1 MHRAMP
7 EASPLDAQ
15 RDPGRSLLP
24 EGSPG
29 WPAAADGGGTRPPTV
44 AELVAEQLARW
55 GVRFVF
61 GLPGE
66 DNMAFLDAVHRHPR
80 LRFYSV
86 RHEQNAALMASAV
99 SKLTGEI
106 AVCTATSGP
115 GTANLING
123 LADAYADGA
132 AVLAVTGQVE
142 RSQMM
147 PGSQQFVDQQQLL
160 GAVTTRS
167 MLLTHPHG
175 VTSILS
181 ELLRT
186 AAFQGTTAH
195 LSVPRDLW
203 TQPAPVPVVD
213 PEPYL
218 FTQARSPHHV
228 VQEAARRLSEARRP
242 ALVVGIGA
250 AWAMNEV
257 LTLAEKLTAPIIHT
271 LPVGGKIPWQHPLSV
286 GGLGEGGS
294 EASSRILE
302 EADWVFRIGANWWPR
317 SFVPAQGPRIMA
329 LDLRP
334 DHIGRGAGAHFGIV
348 GDSQSVLAELNSLL
362 LPTPRPEWERRVAE
376 LKARWTEQMSA
387 EASQNGNG
395 ALRPQEQLG
404 GIHPARIVSEL
415 SAILPHD
422 AIVSL
427 DVGDHVLWFNRHFQ
441 GSGQDVLVSGSWRT
455 MGFALPAALAAKLVY
470 PHRPVVA
477 VTGDG
482 GLNMSLPELSTAI
495 QHQLPVTIVLFQN
508 GVLGTEAHLARME
521 GWQPIGTRLEN
532 PDFTRV
538 VGAFGGAGFV
548 VRRPEEIRPQIQAA
562 LESHRVALVDIP
574 TRNVTLP
581 AAARRA
587 TYPNPQAVGSLVPV

>member
-1 MHRAMP
+1 MNRAT
-7 EASPLDAQ
+7 PLPNTEWTA
-15 RDPGRSLLP
+15 
-24 EGSPG
+24 G
-29 WPAAADGGGTRPPTV
+29 WPVGNNGSGTRQPTV
-44 AELVAEQLARW
+44 AEVVAEQLARW

-86 RHEQNAALMASAV
+86 RHEVTAALMASAV
-99 SKLTGEI
+99 SKLTGEM

-115 GTANLING
+115 GVANLING

-132 AVLAVTGQVE
+132 SVLAITGQVE
-142 RSQMM
+142 RSQMS
-147 PGSQQFVDQQQLL
+147 PGSQQFVDQQALL
-160 GAVTTRS
+160 TAVTSRS
-167 MLLTHPHG
+167 VLLAHPHG
-175 VTSILS
+175 VTQILS
-181 ELLRT
+181 DLLRT
-186 AAFQGTTAH
+186 SAFQGTTTH

-218 FTQARSPHHV
+218 FTKPRSPHHV
-228 VQEAARRLSEARRP
+228 IQEAARRLSEARRP

-257 LTLAEKLTAPIIHT
+257 ITLAEKLTAPIIHT
-271 LPVGGKIPWQHPLSV
+271 LPVAGKVPWQHPLAV

-302 EADWVFRIGANWWPR
+302 EADWIFRIGANWWPR
-317 SFVPAQGPRIMA
+317 SFVPARGPRIMA
-329 LDLRP
+329 LDVRP

-362 LPTPRPEWERRVAE
+362 LPAPRAEWEQRVYQ
-376 LKARWTEQMSA
+376 LKARWNEQMHA
-387 EASQNGNG
+387 EASHNGNG
-395 ALRPQEQLG
+395 AVRPTDQPG

-415 SAILPHD
+415 NAALPPD
-422 AIVSL
+422 AIICL

-441 GSGQDVLVSGSWRT
+441 GSGQDVLISGTWRT

-470 PHRPVVA
+470 PHRKVVA
-477 VTGDG
+477 ITGDG
-482 GLNMSLPELSTAI
+482 GLSMCLPEVATAV
-495 QHQLPVTIVLFQN
+495 QHQVPVAIVLFQN
-508 GVLGTEAHLARME
+508 GVLGTESHLARME

-532 PDFTRV
+532 PDFTRL

-548 VRRPEEIRPQIQAA
+548 VRRPEQIRPQVQAA
-562 LESHRVALVDIP
+562 LESNRVALVDIP
-574 TRNVTLP
+574 TRNVPLP
-581 AAARRA
+581 TAARRA
-587 TYPNPQAVGSLVPV
+587 TYPNPQAVGAFTHA